1 MLPSI
6 SYVGAE
12 EEPRSLS
19 PKILSKDE
27 VRAASGHASP
37 TAPPPVDP
45 NLGRKLEFSKDQGNA
60 KRAGGGERPGRGT

>member
-27 VRAASGHASP
+27 VRAASGHS
-37 TAPPPVDP
+37 
-45 NLGRKLEFSKDQGNA
+45 NGKDQGNA